1 MWLNKNVA
9 NRLGLKSGDYV
20 KLKNQDGV
28 VSNKIKVKA
37 TERIRKDCVF
47 MTHGYGHNS
56 KLLKQAYMKGA
67 NDSELITK
75 YVVDPLMG
83 GT

>member
-1 MWLNKNVA
+1 
-9 NRLGLKSGDYV
+9 
-20 KLKNQDGV
+20 
-28 VSNKIKVKA
+28 
-37 TERIRKDCVF
+37 